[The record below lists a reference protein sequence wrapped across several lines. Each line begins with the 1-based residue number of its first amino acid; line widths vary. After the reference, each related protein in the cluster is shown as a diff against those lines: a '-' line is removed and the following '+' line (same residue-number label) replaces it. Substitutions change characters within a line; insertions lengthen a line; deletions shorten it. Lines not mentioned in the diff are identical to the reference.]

1 METFPTGDTIF
12 FSNGLHMGRI
22 PMLSH
27 LQHIGSWNINA
38 GLDTTKTHDTSIHPL
53 PNQRSAIFYRWSFYF
68 FGDELYMVNPKF
80 IGAVLELTFSSC
92 IADRTVQRMVD
103 Q

>member
-1 METFPTGDTIF
+1 MGDEAMF
-12 FSNGLHMGRI
+12 C
-22 PMLSH
+22 H
-27 LQHIGSWNINA
+27 LEDICPWHIEA
-38 GLDTTKTHDTSIHPL
+38 GLDATEAHDTSIHPL

-92 IADRTVQRMVD
+92 IADRTVQGMVD